1 MHLGDIKQNK
11 LELSKSS
18 VNYNIMES
26 IGKLDVTVNW
36 VKLYIIAFF
45 MVLAIQPSIA
55 RNTEADS
62 TVIKID
68 KRNQTVLE
76 GGKPNV
82 SLKEDLQALFQKN
95 GMLLDDATWISIR
108 RVVNS
113 DITKDTVLVIS
124 QNTKTINVAIKA
136 NASSQVVTNTSG
148 RNGSNGSKGAVS
160 VGLNGVHIK
169 DGSEEVHVSING
181 VVVKDGGEETRVVWR
196 DSAKVARRNG
206 EFASRTGFNIYLG
219 LNSFTNTGAI
229 GGIYNTKDFELSP
242 FGSRYFGFG
251 WTRSAAVSKGSKAA
265 LKISYGLEF
274 SWYNFMYENNRYL
287 VKGTNN
293 IEFKDYVDDK
303 GQSVD
308 LSRNKLTVAYINLP
322 VMPYVAFKKSSTVTY
337 LGFGGYVGYRLDS
350 YTKTKESDSGKKLW
364 NHSSFYLNNLRYG
377 LAFELGLKD
386 FPDLFVNYDL
396 TELYQTG
403 YGPKVRGLSFG
414 IRF

>member
-1 MHLGDIKQNK
+1 M
-11 LELSKSS
+11 KSIS
-18 VNYNIMES
+18 Q
-26 IGKLDVTVNW
+26 LDVTVNW

-45 MVLAIQPSIA
+45 MVSAIQPTIA
-55 RNTEADS
+55 RNTETDS

-82 SLKEDLQALFQKN
+82 SLKEDIQALFQKS
-95 GMLLDDATWISIR
+95 GMTLDDATWIGIR

-124 QNTKTINVAIKA
+124 QNNKTINVAIKA
-136 NASSQVVTNTSG
+136 NAPSNATINSGSSGNK
-148 RNGSNGSKGAVS
+148 GSKGGVS
-160 VGLNGVHIK
+160 VGLGGVHIQ
-169 DGSEEVHVSING
+169 DGRDEVHVSVNG
-181 VVVKDGGEETRVVWR
+181 VVVKDGSEETRVMWR
-196 DSAKVARRNG
+196 DTAKVARRNG
-206 EFASRTGFNIYLG
+206 EFASRSGFNIYFG
-219 LNSFTNTGAI
+219 LNSFTNTGSI
-229 GGIYNTKDFELSP
+229 SGVYNTKDFELSP

-251 WTRSAAVSKGSKAA
+251 WTRSAAISKGSSAA

-274 SWYNFMYENNRYL
+274 SWYNFMYENNRYE
-287 VKGTNN
+287 VKGNNN

-303 GQSVD
+303 GQPVD

-337 LGFGGYVGYRLDS
+337 IGFGGYVGYRLDS
-350 YTKTKESDSGKKLW
+350 YTKTKESDSGRKLW

-396 TELYQTG
+396 SQLYQTG
-403 YGPKVRGLSFG
+403 YGPKISGLSFG

>member
-1 MHLGDIKQNK
+1 M
-11 LELSKSS
+11 KSIS
-18 VNYNIMES
+18 Q
-26 IGKLDVTVNW
+26 LDVTVNW
-36 VKLYIIAFF
+36 VKLYIVAFF
-45 MVLAIQPSIA
+45 MVLAIQPTIA
-55 RNTEADS
+55 RNTETDS

-82 SLKEDLQALFQKN
+82 SLKEDIQALFQKS
-95 GMLLDDATWISIR
+95 GMTLDDATWIGIR

-124 QNTKTINVAIKA
+124 QNNKTINVAIKA
-136 NASSQVVTNTSG
+136 NTSSNVNRNSVASGNSG
-148 RNGSNGSKGAVS
+148 AKGGVS
-160 VGLNGVHIK
+160 VGLGGVHIQ
-169 DGSEEVHVSING
+169 DGRDEVHVIING
-181 VVVKDGGEETRVVWR
+181 VLVKDCSEETRVMWR
-196 DSAKVARRNG
+196 DTAKVARRNG
-206 EFASRTGFNIYLG
+206 EFASRSGFNIYFG
-219 LNSFTNTGAI
+219 LNSFTNTGSI
-229 GGIYNTKDFELSP
+229 SGIYNTKDFELSP

-251 WTRSAAVSKGSKAA
+251 WTRSAAISKGSSAA

-274 SWYNFMYENNRYL
+274 SWYNFMYENNRYE
-287 VKGTNN
+287 VKGNN
-293 IEFKDYVDDK
+293 SIEFRDYVDDK
-303 GQSVD
+303 GQPVD

-350 YTKTKESDSGKKLW
+350 YTKTKESDSGRKLW

-396 TELYQTG
+396 SQLYQTG
-403 YGPKVRGLSFG
+403 YGPKISGLSFG